1 MAAPHPVGTWDSTW
15 LVARLA
21 STCGLY
27 LTTQDV
33 VQVPAISSAFQH
45 AGKGLLMTGRATEKL
60 DASLPLTSHC
70 LESVTKSHQAAW
82 GVGQCSLCSGSRV
95 LQSTHGK
102 SSYWEVMS
110 SLCATL

>member
-15 LVARLA
+15 FVARLA

-33 VQVPAISSAFQH
+33 VQIPAISSAFQH
-45 AGKGLLMTGRATEKL
+45 AGKGLPMTGKATEKL
-60 DASLPLTSHC
+60 DALLALTSHC

-82 GVGQCSLCSGSRV
+82 GGLDNAAFVPV
-95 LQSTHGK
+95 AV
-102 SSYWEVMS
+102 SSN
-110 SLCATL
+110 LRTGRAATGR